1 MNGVLGRNVAG
12 VEYGFCSDA
21 PANLRGV
28 WTDERLKQFLVA
40 PETIAP
46 DSYMPAQGSSE
57 GPVLDA
63 VIWGLIEA
71 DTTDDAHLKY

>member
-1 MNGVLGRNVAG
+1 MNGVVGRNVAG
-12 VEYGFCSDA
+12 VEDGFYSDA
-21 PANLRGV
+21 LANLGGV
-28 WTDERLKQFLVA
+28 WTEERLKQFLVA

-46 DSYMPAQGSSE
+46 DSSMPAQGLSE

-71 DTTDDAHLKY
+71 DTTDDEHMKY

>member
-1 MNGVLGRNVAG
+1 MQARRTAFIPMRLPIWVALG
-12 VEYGFCSDA
+12 
-21 PANLRGV
+21 
-28 WTDERLKQFLVA
+28 LKSASNEFLVA

-46 DSYMPAQGSSE
+46 DSYMPAQGLSE

-71 DTTDDAHLKY
+71 DTTDDEHMKY